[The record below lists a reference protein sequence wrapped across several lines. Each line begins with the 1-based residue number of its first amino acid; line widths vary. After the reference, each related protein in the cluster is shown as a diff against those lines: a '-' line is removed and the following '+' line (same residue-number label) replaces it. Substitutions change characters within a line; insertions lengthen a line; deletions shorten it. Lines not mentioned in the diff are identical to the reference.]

1 MKYKTPEEIIIGKI
15 SENRGTQNF
24 ISKFE
29 LIKLA
34 EENNIEDI
42 TDKTDKKV
50 IAVKIAEKIG
60 YPELAV
66 KANVGVSS
74 YELQEKF
81 GITND
86 DVKKMANKG
95 FITVVGKERFRM
107 YGKTRYANLYSPY
120 DYFKSQEEINNWITE
135 HPKREKKE

>member
-15 SENRGTQNF
+15 SENRGTKNF
-24 ISKFE
+24 INKYE

-74 YELQEKF
+74 YEMQEKF
-81 GITND
+81 SITND
-86 DVKKMANKG
+86 DVKKMAKYG

-107 YGKTRYANLYSPY
+107 YGKTRYAKP
-120 DYFKSQEEINNWITE
+120 
-135 HPKREKKE
+135 